1 MAVKSKA
8 VAKNAI
14 YNMFYKTVVL
24 IFPMLTSMYVSRVLQ
39 EDRIGKVAYAQN
51 IASYFLALA
60 LLGFSEYGTREMANV
75 AKDREKTNIV
85 FSELF
90 CINIL
95 STTLATVLY
104 ILLVCSRANLR
115 VDFWLYMATGL
126 VIFSNYAN
134 IDWLYRGQEEYGFI
148 TGRST
153 IVKIVSLLSML
164 LFVHTKKDFVLYAL
178 LTSMSTV
185 YNNAVSI
192 FRARKYV
199 SFTFQGLNLKRHME
213 SMLELAGVAFFGNL
227 YNKLDTTMLG
237 KMADDASVGYYFIAS
252 KIIVLAMISC
262 QSVSE
267 VIFPKLSRMYEE
279 KDNEKLESLVEKG
292 LQFLIII
299 SLPASMGIALL
310 GKEIVVALYGRHFLM
325 AGATLQIFAPM
336 MIIRPM
342 ADLICYR
349 LLISIK
355 MEKKRLFASILTSG
369 VNFNCNLLLIPRWKQ
384 NGAAIASILSEL
396 VVNAILFYYVRQQ
409 VKIRV
414 KWSIFLK
421 TLLATA
427 MMSIVIMVSKLCP
440 ISGAILSLAWS
451 TFIGIMTYFLV
462 SVVARNEAV
471 ITIFQKIREIIKKE
485 KRSV

>member
-14 YNMFYKTVVL
+14 YNMLYKTVVL

-95 STTLATVLY
+95 STTVATVLY

-185 YNNAVSI
+185 YN
-192 FRARKYV
+192 
-199 SFTFQGLNLKRHME
+199 
-213 SMLELAGVAFFGNL
+213 
-227 YNKLDTTMLG
+227 
-237 KMADDASVGYYFIAS
+237 
-252 KIIVLAMISC
+252 
-262 QSVSE
+262 
-267 VIFPKLSRMYEE
+267 
-279 KDNEKLESLVEKG
+279 
-292 LQFLIII
+292 
-299 SLPASMGIALL
+299 
-310 GKEIVVALYGRHFLM
+310 
-325 AGATLQIFAPM
+325 
-336 MIIRPM
+336 
-342 ADLICYR
+342 
-349 LLISIK
+349 
-355 MEKKRLFASILTSG
+355 
-369 VNFNCNLLLIPRWKQ
+369 
-384 NGAAIASILSEL
+384 
-396 VVNAILFYYVRQQ
+396 
-409 VKIRV
+409 
-414 KWSIFLK
+414 
-421 TLLATA
+421 
-427 MMSIVIMVSKLCP
+427 
-440 ISGAILSLAWS
+440 LSL
-451 TFIGIMTYFLV
+451 IHI
-462 SVVARNEAV
+462 
-471 ITIFQKIREIIKKE
+471 
-485 KRSV
+485 

>member
-1 MAVKSKA
+1 
-8 VAKNAI
+8 
-14 YNMFYKTVVL
+14 
-24 IFPMLTSMYVSRVLQ
+24 
-39 EDRIGKVAYAQN
+39 
-51 IASYFLALA
+51 
-60 LLGFSEYGTREMANV
+60 
-75 AKDREKTNIV
+75 
-85 FSELF
+85 
-90 CINIL
+90 
-95 STTLATVLY
+95 
-104 ILLVCSRANLR
+104 
-115 VDFWLYMATGL
+115 
-126 VIFSNYAN
+126 
-134 IDWLYRGQEEYGFI
+134 
-148 TGRST
+148 
-153 IVKIVSLLSML
+153 
-164 LFVHTKKDFVLYAL
+164 
-178 LTSMSTV
+178 
-185 YNNAVSI
+185 
-192 FRARKYV
+192 
-199 SFTFQGLNLKRHME
+199 ME

-292 LQFLIII
+292 LQFLIVI

-369 VNFNCNLLLIPRWKQ
+369 VNFICNLLLIPIWKQ

-440 ISGAILSLAWS
+440 IPGAILSLAWS